1 MVNDMRHLKTLF
13 LSLILVLGAFPAM
26 AQTTAAKPPLRYTVR
41 GTVTDAYTGKALPA
55 VSITVAGKYYASV
68 SNADGDF
75 VIKSDAPV
83 SKLLFTCVGYKTLVL
98 PVSGEHVSAAM
109 VPDKY
114 TLDASVLV
122 SGDPVEIVN
131 SAIVKIPEN
140 YSGAPELLR
149 CFYRET
155 LQKKNRYISVSEA
168 VERIYKSSYAWSSNS
183 DRAAL
188 EKSRIIMSQRKKDT
202 LSVKLMGGPTHA
214 ATADV
219 VKNRDMLFEDIK
231 AGLYA
236 FEMGM
241 PEYIDDRLQFVIHF
255 RPNGDAEYALYYGTF
270 YIDRDRLSFTR
281 IELSMDMKDQTKV
294 IRQLLVK
301 KPRGLRFYPKEMSFV
316 MTYKLDGNVSRMEY
330 FRSTIRFSCD
340 WKKRLLA
347 TNYTVVNETVITD
360 VLQPAEPISRQE
372 MFRSTDFLSDKA
384 GEFLDPEFWKDY
396 NIIEPTESLEHAV
409 GRLHKTY

>member
-1 MVNDMRHLKTLF
+1 
-13 LSLILVLGAFPAM
+13 
-26 AQTTAAKPPLRYTVR
+26 
-41 GTVTDAYTGKALPA
+41 
-55 VSITVAGKYYASV
+55 
-68 SNADGDF
+68 
-75 VIKSDAPV
+75 
-83 SKLLFTCVGYKTLVL
+83 
-98 PVSGEHVSAAM
+98 M

>member
-1 MVNDMRHLKTLF
+1 MVVFMRAFIKTALVALF
-13 LSLILVLGAFPAM
+13 LLPASLVSM
-26 AQTTAAKPPLRYTVR
+26 AQNADAPLKHTVR
-41 GTVTDAYTGKALPA
+41 GTVSDAYNGKPLPA
-55 VSITVAGKYYASV
+55 VNISVADKHYASV
-68 SNADGDF
+68 SNSDGDF
-75 VIKSDAPV
+75 VIKSDTPV
-83 SKLLFTCVGYKTLVL
+83 KKLIFTCVGYKTLVL
-98 PVSGEHVSAAM
+98 PVSSERVEAKM

-122 SGDPVEIVN
+122 SGDPKEIVT
-131 SAIVKIPEN
+131 SAIAKVAEN
-140 YSGAPELLR
+140 YSGSPELLR

-155 LQKKNRYISVSEA
+155 LQKRNRYISVSEA
-168 VERIYKSSYAWSSNS
+168 VERIFKSSYAWSSNS
-183 DRAAL
+183 DRTAL
-188 EKSRIIMSQRKKDT
+188 EKSRIIMSQRKRDT

-219 VKNRDMLFEDIK
+219 VKNQDMLFSDIK

-255 RPNGDAEYALYYGTF
+255 RPDGDAEYALYSGTL

-281 IELSMDMKDQTKV
+281 IEMSMDMKDQNKV
-294 IRQLLVK
+294 TRQLLVK
-301 KPRGLRFYPKEMSFV
+301 KPRGLRFFPKEMSFL
-316 MTYKLDGNVSRMEY
+316 MTYKLDGGISRMEY
-330 FRSTIRFSCD
+330 FRSTIRFNCD
-340 WKKRLLA
+340 WRKRLLA
-347 TNYTVVNETVITD
+347 TNYTVINETVVTD

-372 MFRSTDFLSDKA
+372 MFRPTDFLSDKA
-384 GEFLDPEFWKDY
+384 SEFLDPEFWKDY